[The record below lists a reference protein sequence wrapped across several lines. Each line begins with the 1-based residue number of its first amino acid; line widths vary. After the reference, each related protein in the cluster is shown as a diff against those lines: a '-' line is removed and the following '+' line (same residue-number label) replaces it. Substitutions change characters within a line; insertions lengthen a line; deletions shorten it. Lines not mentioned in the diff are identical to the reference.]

1 MLTLSSY
8 RAAEGDMKRLLGTIA
23 VAACIGGIA
32 PVAFSA
38 TGAECA
44 AEWTKA
50 DVNNDGVLSGVEA
63 SRYLAFLRI
72 RAQVLPD
79 DGRITQAK
87 FIAACKGG
95 LFTAATSDPGAPL
108 KGSTSFSEA
117 QAKDHVMAAGYTD
130 VSTLTKDDSGIW
142 RGGAKMGDRSVKVA
156 VDYKGNVVSQ

>member
-1 MLTLSSY
+1 M
-8 RAAEGDMKRLLGTIA
+8 RRLLGAIA
-23 VAACIGGIA
+23 AAVCVAGGVPA
-32 PVAFSA
+32 AFAA
-38 TGAECA
+38 TDAECA

-50 DVNNDGVLSGVEA
+50 DVDNDGVLSGIEA

-72 RAQVLPD
+72 CAQVLPD

-108 KGSTSFSEA
+108 KGSTSFTEA
-117 QAKDHVMAAGYTD
+117 QAKDHVAAAGYTD
-130 VSTLTKDDSGIW
+130 VSALTKDDFCIW
-142 RGGAKMGDRSVKVA
+142 RGSAKKGDRSVKVA